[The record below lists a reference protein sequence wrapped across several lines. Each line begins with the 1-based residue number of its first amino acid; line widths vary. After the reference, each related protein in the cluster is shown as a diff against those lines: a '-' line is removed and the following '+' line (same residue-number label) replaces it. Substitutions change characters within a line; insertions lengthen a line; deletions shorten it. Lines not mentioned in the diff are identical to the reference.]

1 MENRNEELEELRKQ
15 IDETDDE
22 LIEIYLKRLAVSEKI
37 AEAKAAAG
45 APVYDAEREK
55 KVIFRLA
62 KKVPEDMRL
71 YVKELYETIFATG
84 KAYQNRFIEKGSKT
98 AENIRAI
105 IEKGL
110 PTFPASGTCAC
121 QGVYGA
127 NSGLAAEKLFAV
139 PDVTYFK
146 SFEAVFGAVD
156 KGLCEYGVLP
166 IENST
171 AGSVSEVYDLMRKY
185 RFSIVKS
192 VRVRI
197 EHCLAGV
204 KGAKLSD
211 IKKVVS
217 HPQALS
223 QCEKYLKSLGVK
235 TEVSENTA
243 IAAESVAEAGDKT
256 VAALCS
262 ERSAERYGLE
272 ILTKNAE
279 DSDGNYTRFILI
291 TKDLR
296 IYKGANKISVM
307 TNLAH
312 TPGSLNRI
320 LGGFYALGLNLTKIE
335 SRPTAG
341 FEFTF
346 YFDFEGDVTDEN
358 VLRLISDLESGS
370 DKFVFLGSYGETV

>member
-1 MENRNEELEELRKQ
+1 MEANSEGLETLRKE
-15 IDETDDE
+15 INSIDDE
-22 LIEIYLKRLAVSEKI
+22 MLRLYEKRLAVSEKI
-37 AEAKAAAG
+37 AEEKAKLG
-45 APVYDAEREK
+45 MPVFDAEREK
-55 KVIFRLA
+55 KVIYRLTEQ
-62 KKVPEDMRL
+62 VPEDMKL
-71 YVKELYETIFATG
+71 YIKELYETIFATG
-84 KAYQNRFIEKGSKT
+84 KAYQNRFMTKRSET
-98 AENIRAI
+98 EENIRELI
-105 IEKGL
+105 KNGL
-110 PTFPASGTCAC
+110 PVFPVSGSAAC

-146 SFEAVFGAVD
+146 NFEGVFSAVD
-156 KGLCEYGVLP
+156 KGLCEFGVLP
-166 IENST
+166 IENSA
-171 AGSVSEVYDLMRKY
+171 AGSVSEVYDLMKKY

-192 VRVRI
+192 VRIRI
-197 EHCLAGV
+197 EHCLAAV

-223 QCEKYLKSLGVK
+223 QCQKYLKTLGVK

-243 IAAESVAEAGDKT
+243 VAAAAVAEAGDKS

-262 ERSAERYGLE
+262 VRSAERYGLE
-272 ILTKNAE
+272 ILNKNAE

-291 TKDLR
+291 TKDLK

-320 LGGFYALGLNLTKIE
+320 LGSFYALGLNLTKIE

-358 VLRLISDLESGS
+358 VLRLISDLENGS
-370 DKFVFLGSYGETV
+370 DKFVFLGSYCETL